1 MAPAS
6 YVTLVLLS
14 FLLRDRF
21 SGSGRPRWSIGRAT
35 ASVFAPIADLEPRLD
50 FGERVEREMCHA
62 DSRPR
67 SPNAAAMRSEAPFIA
82 CDRSSKLV
90 STLKEPPSRT
100 TWTTLSKS
108 PTAACTWARRL
119 IAHSRAASLA
129 SSIDECEPS
138 LPTWVGEM

>member
-21 SGSGRPRWSIGRAT
+21 SVSGRPRWSIGRAT

-67 SPNAAAMRSEAPFIA
+67 VP
-82 CDRSSKLV
+82 
-90 STLKEPPSRT
+90 STLAERRSHEIRRAVHRLRQIVK
-100 TWTTLSKS
+100 
-108 PTAACTWARRL
+108 ARFH
-119 IAHSRAASLA
+119 IERAAKSHDL
-129 SSIDECEPS
+129 DDP
-138 LPTWVGEM
+138 V